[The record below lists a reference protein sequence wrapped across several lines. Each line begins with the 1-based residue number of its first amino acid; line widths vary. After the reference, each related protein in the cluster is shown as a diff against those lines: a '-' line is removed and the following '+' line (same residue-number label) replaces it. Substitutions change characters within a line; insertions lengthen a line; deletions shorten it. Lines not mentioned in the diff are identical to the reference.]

1 MFYVE
6 CCTVNLFLKIHKQ
19 PVNNWMNNQDVK
31 LNYFCINF
39 ILFYLTYI
47 SVIEQSIYL
56 SSNCNPN
63 QTIDR
68 YIRRAHFPASSKAV
82 RINSFIC

>member
-1 MFYVE
+1 
-6 CCTVNLFLKIHKQ
+6 
-19 PVNNWMNNQDVK
+19 MNNQDVK

-47 SVIEQSIYL
+47 AVIEQSIYL
-56 SSNCNPN
+56 SPNCNAN
-63 QTIDR
+63 QTINR
-68 YIRRAHFPASSKAV
+68 YICRVHFPVSSKAV